1 MIAFLKLVGISAQK
15 AYVFVVD
22 VDVDEAAHLAAFVT
36 QMLGDG
42 GVLRAKVLEEPGQIG
57 ALAFDFARAISKAA
71 QGAGIRKLSSSELEA
86 NWKFQSALWACLA
99 SKGYDVGTPV
109 SLEAFV
115 AAGGVVDA
123 VSRQADFGGAD
134 QPHADADM
142 QACVA
147 EVG

>member
-1 MIAFLKLVGISAQK
+1 MDRYGFPYTITYPIGDNGPFAFRVYA
-15 AYVFVVD
+15 ADPVVQAR
-22 VDVDEAAHLAAFVT
+22 VRECLA
-36 QMLGDG
+36 
-42 GVLRAKVLEEPGQIG
+42 E
-57 ALAFDFARAISKAA
+57 AA